1 MSGSYLF
8 KKYVDT
14 LYDLKLKKVK
24 GAKLLLNIL
33 WGCLC
38 EKKIYKQSTDFNEK
52 VDLSGRDITRLQT
65 DNAGIKTHYTKHDE
79 SQFRTNYGR
88 IKPFVLAYARSQMF
102 FSFRK
107 YEPLLVR
114 CHTDSLWLTEVPL
127 DMFPPS
133 DKLGCLKF
141 EYSSHVEIKSL
152 NKIIKN
158 KK

>member
-1 MSGSYLF
+1 M
-8 KKYVDT
+8 
-14 LYDLKLKKVK
+14 
-24 GAKLLLNIL
+24 NIL
-33 WGCLC
+33 WGALT
-38 EKKIYKQSTDFNEK
+38 EKKIYKQTADFLDK

-65 DNAGIKTHYTKHDE
+65 DTHIRTHYTKHEE

-114 CHTDSLWLTEVPL
+114 CHTDSLYLTEAPS

-133 DKLGCLKF
+133 DKLGCLKKEF
-141 EYSSHVEIKSL
+141 EGFVEIKSL
-152 NKIIKN
+152 NKIVKN

>member
-1 MSGSYLF
+1 LS
-8 KKYVDT
+8 
-14 LYDLKLKKVK
+14 
-24 GAKLLLNIL
+24 
-33 WGCLC
+33 

-107 YEPLLVR
+107 YEPLIVR
-114 CHTDSLWLTEVPL
+114 MHTDSLYMTEEPS

-133 DKLGCLKF
+133 DKLGCLKKEF
-141 EYSSHVEIKSL
+141 AGYVEIKSL
-152 NKIIKN
+152 NKIV